1 VQGII
6 VSIINHERVNNM
18 YVHILEISSE
28 FCEANEQANAWN
40 GTVFSSRDKAEKRLK
55 TILESEGQH
64 TFEVSG
70 TYKSFVSYY
79 DESGLSI
86 CINRE
91 RVF

>member
-1 VQGII
+1 
-6 VSIINHERVNNM
+6 M

-28 FCEANEQANAWN
+28 FCEVNEQANAWN
-40 GTVFSSRDKAEKRLK
+40 GTVFSSRGKAEKRLK

-79 DESGLSI
+79 NERGLDI
-86 CINRE
+86 LIQRE
-91 RVF
+91 LVF

>member
-1 VQGII
+1 
-6 VSIINHERVNNM
+6 M

-55 TILESEGQH
+55 TILESAEGH
-64 TFEVSG
+64 TYELSG

-79 DESGLSI
+79 DEGGLNI
-86 CINRE
+86 CIQRE
-91 RVF
+91 LVF